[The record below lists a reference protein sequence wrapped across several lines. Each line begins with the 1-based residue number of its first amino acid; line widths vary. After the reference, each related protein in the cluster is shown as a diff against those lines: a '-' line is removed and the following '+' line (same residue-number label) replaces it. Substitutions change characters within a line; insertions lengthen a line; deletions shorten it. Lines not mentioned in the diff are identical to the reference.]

1 MPSSLLSHW
10 TLEPEV
16 AFLNHGSFGA
26 CPRPVLA
33 AQAAVR
39 ERMEREPVRF
49 FMQELEPLLDA
60 AREAVAAFVGADAA
74 GTVFVAN
81 ATMGVNAVVRSLDL
95 APGDDLV
102 TTTHA
107 YNACKNA
114 LEYVAARAGASVV
127 VADVPFPLASDD
139 DVISAVL
146 AKVGARTRLA
156 LLDHV
161 TSPTGLVFP
170 IARLV
175 KEIQARGVDV
185 LVDGAHAPG
194 MLPLDLE
201 ALGAAYYTGN
211 LHKWVCAPK
220 AVAFLHVR
228 EDRRDRVRP
237 TVISHGAN
245 TERADRPRLWLE
257 FDWMGTF
264 DPSSALAVPEAL
276 RFLPTLA
283 GGAWSSVYASNREK
297 VLAARARLC
306 SALDVAA
313 PAPASMIGSLAAVPL
328 PEGFGAN
335 LAPCCDGDPLQRAL
349 HDRFRVQVPVTFL
362 PPAPGQARARRHV
375 RVSAQLYND
384 AADYE
389 RLVDALR
396 ALA

>member
-328 PEGFGAN
+328 PEGFGATR
-335 LAPCCDGDPLQRAL
+335 APCCDGDPLQRAL
-349 HDRFRVQVPVTFL
+349 HDRVRVQVPVTFL
-362 PPAPGQARARRHV
+362 PP
-375 RVSAQLYND
+375 
-384 AADYE
+384 
-389 RLVDALR
+389 
-396 ALA
+396 